1 MEIKFWQDQQK
12 QQIDPNLFSETAETL
27 AKTINNERINS
38 RDKLNK
44 PTQIRKFFDEVIR
57 FQGMLQ
63 GNSEQF
69 TELLPYIKMLN
80 AKAAYATGRD
90 LIGTEFKGFLSD
102 SLKQV
107 NNRKDF
113 DLFCSFFE
121 AFLGF
126 YKFYAEK
133 EKSGG
138 GQNFQQQGGGHH
150 PSPHDNRRPEPQV
163 FRKQ

>member
-1 MEIKFWQDQQK
+1 MSVQLWKDRANRK
-12 QQIDPNLFSETAETL
+12 IDSELFSTQADEL
-27 AKTINNERINS
+27 AKLINRERTIKINN
-38 RDKLNK
+38 

-57 FQGMLQ
+57 FKGMLQ
-63 GNSEQF
+63 SNPEQF
-69 TELLPYIKMLN
+69 EELLPYIKMLN

-90 LIGTEFKGFLSD
+90 LIGTEFKGFLND

-107 NNRKDF
+107 NDQQDF
-113 DLFCSFFE
+113 ELFCSFFE

-138 GQNFQQQGGGHH
+138 GQNFQQQGHGGQH
-150 PSPHDNRRPEPQV
+150 PSRNDNRRPEPQV
-163 FRKQ
+163 FRK